1 MPSSI
6 PSNLLSYV
14 FRAAR
19 SSLACTLESVL
30 LALERTSD
38 LTGST
43 AVASSVHQQ
52 ILPKCLS
59 RFEGIE
65 EDVEF

>member
-43 AVASSVHQQ
+43 AVYQQ